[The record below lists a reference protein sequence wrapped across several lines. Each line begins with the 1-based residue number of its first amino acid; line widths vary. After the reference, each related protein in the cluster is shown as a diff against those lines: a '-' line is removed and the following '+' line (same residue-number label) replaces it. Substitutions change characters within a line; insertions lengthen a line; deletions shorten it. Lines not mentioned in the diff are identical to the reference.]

1 MFGYFL
7 VFDIFAHH
15 PKFIYLMRK
24 SIKSISLLL
33 LCSFFSFQSFAQIEY
48 DIQEAINSYYSAKM
62 CDDYQTLLGF
72 TYPDVVEKAGGS
84 ENVLKAIELI
94 HETQRKKGFVLQEFK
109 SKPPIQL
116 TKTSEETHAIV
127 PVTTVSKV
135 PGGKVFNEGHIIV
148 VGTEEN
154 SRWYIIETTSL
165 DDGNVNKV
173 LASWDN
179 TMLIPFKK
187 APIYKEDK

>member
-1 MFGYFL
+1 
-7 VFDIFAHH
+7 
-15 PKFIYLMRK
+15 
-24 SIKSISLLL
+24 
-33 LCSFFSFQSFAQIEY
+33 
-48 DIQEAINSYYSAKM
+48 
-62 CDDYQTLLGF
+62 
-72 TYPDVVEKAGGS
+72 
-84 ENVLKAIELI
+84 
-94 HETQRKKGFVLQEFK
+94 
-109 SKPPIQL
+109 
-116 TKTSEETHAIV
+116 
-127 PVTTVSKV
+127 
-135 PGGKVFNEGHIIV
+135 V

>member
-1 MFGYFL
+1 MLGYFL

-33 LCSFFSFQSFAQIEY
+33 LCSFFSFQSFSQIEY

-135 PGGKVFNEGHIIV
+135 PGGKVFNEGHVIV

>member
-1 MFGYFL
+1 MFGLFL
-7 VFDIFAHH
+7 VLDNFACH
-15 PKFIYLMRK
+15 PKFIYLMKK
-24 SIKSISLLL
+24 SIQKSSTLL
-33 LCSFFSFQSFAQIEY
+33 LCLFFSFQTHAQIEF
-48 DIQEAINSYYSAKM
+48 DIQEAAKAYYSAKM

-84 ENVLKAIELI
+84 ENVIKALELI

-109 SKPPIQL
+109 SKPHIQL
-116 TKTSEETHAIV
+116 TETGEETHAIV

-135 PGGKVFNEGHIIV
+135 PGGKVITEGYIIV
-148 VGTEEN
+148 VGTEKN
-154 SRWYIIETTSL
+154 TRWYIIETTSL

-187 APIYKEDK
+187 APVFREDK

>member
-1 MFGYFL
+1 MLGYFL

-84 ENVLKAIELI
+84 DNVLKAIELI